1 MKTLCRYGVLLAAIA
16 LARVSV
22 LAQVPGPEQV
32 PVKDPD
38 RLEKMGFDRDARNVY
53 VWSKADLG
61 RASASSRAAAPAPE
75 SWGTAA
81 GYTTVP
87 AFGLQAERPEF
98 STIIRDVSRARC
110 NENTS
115 PNDEVDA
122 RAVVQLPVPDG
133 ARLTLFQYWGY
144 DTDPDLDLSYD
155 VYETCQAPA
164 PGLPFVTLIAHAAPV
179 LADGQY
185 FGSALL
191 SHLTADTKNCVYSV
205 RVLFAP
211 AGHECVQGGLEVE
224 KLQVAWV
231 RQVSPAPATATF
243 NDVPT
248 SHPFFQFVEALAK
261 SGITGGCN
269 AAPPLYCPDQP
280 LTRGQMAVFLA
291 KALGLQWP

>member
-38 RLEKMGFDRDARNVY
+38 RLEKMGFDRDARNVF

-61 RASASSRAAAPAPE
+61 GVSASSRA
-75 SWGTAA
+75 
-81 GYTTVP
+81 
-87 AFGLQAERPEF
+87 
-98 STIIRDVSRARC
+98 
-110 NENTS
+110 
-115 PNDEVDA
+115 
-122 RAVVQLPVPDG
+122 
-133 ARLTLFQYWGY
+133 
-144 DTDPDLDLSYD
+144 
-155 VYETCQAPA
+155 
-164 PGLPFVTLIAHAAPV
+164 AAPV